1 MGTGSDSGKA
11 VNQKT
16 VPVIPLCYSYQF
28 NLKDKCG
35 AARNAWLR
43 ELAIAPSYL
52 RSALCG
58 NRSLALRYDL

>member
-11 VNQKT
+11 VNQKP

-28 NLKDKCG
+28 NFKDKCG

-43 ELAIAPSYL
+43 ELAIAHLTFAQHFVAIVPWH
-52 RSALCG
+52 
-58 NRSLALRYDL
+58 